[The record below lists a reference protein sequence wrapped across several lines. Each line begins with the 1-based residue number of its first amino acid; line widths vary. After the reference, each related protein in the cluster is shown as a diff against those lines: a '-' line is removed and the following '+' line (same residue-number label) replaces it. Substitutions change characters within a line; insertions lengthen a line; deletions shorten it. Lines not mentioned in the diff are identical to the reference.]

1 MTDRHLFYLD
11 ADWEW
16 DLAYD
21 QCQWMIRRLIRRQN
35 AIFPR
40 GPLRGAEHRFHPA
53 AQRVGPIS
61 RRHI

>member
-40 GPLRGAEHRFHPA
+40 ALCGARSTVSIPPHSA
-53 AQRVGPIS
+53 
-61 RRHI
+61 